1 MKNPTYRFKMIPM
14 RGIAILSVFI
24 LAVMMTACGSK
35 SESSDPMAQL
45 AALKEQKSQIDAQ
58 ITELEKQLQAQGL
71 IEDKLR
77 HVALTEIKRGVFNH
91 FIDLQGRVDASE
103 SVTATSKIPGALKK
117 VYVDNGDYVK
127 SGQLLAEIDD
137 AVMLK
142 NMAELEGSLA
152 VATDLYERQ
161 KSLWDQNIGSEVQYI
176 QAKNNKESLE
186 RALATLKENWSMTKI
201 YAPTSGTV
209 DMVMLKQ
216 GQAISPGVPLCN
228 IINLSDLKIVGSVTE
243 AYAAKVKEGDVVKVY
258 FPDLDKEIVT
268 KITYVSKSINPV
280 NRTFNVECKLGT
292 GDYHANMIAVM
303 KIIDYENTKAITIPV
318 NFIQTD
324 TEGEY
329 VLIAEKSAEAQQAT
343 VKKVQVTQGQNY
355 NGYVEIISGLN
366 EGDWLVSSG
375 FQDVNPGEIVVF

>member
-1 MKNPTYRFKMIPM
+1 MKKMKPITF
-14 RGIAILSVFI
+14 LSLFVICTLTITF
-24 LAVMMTACGSK
+24 TSCGSK
-35 SESSDPMAQL
+35 TSSEDPMAQL
-45 AALKEQKSQIDAQ
+45 AALKDQKAKLETQIA
-58 ITELEKQLQAQGL
+58 ELEKQLEDQGL

-77 HVALTEIKRGVFNH
+77 HVSLTELKSGVFNH

-103 SVTATSKIPGALKK
+103 SITATSRIPGTLKR
-117 VYVDNGDYVK
+117 VHVDNGDYVK

-152 VATDLYERQ
+152 VANDLYERQ

-186 RALATLKENWSMTKI
+186 RALATLKENWGMTKI

-228 IINLSDLKIVGSVTE
+228 IINLSDLKIIGSVTE
-243 AYAAKVKEGDVVKVY
+243 AYAAKVKQGDVVKVY

-268 KITYVSKSINPV
+268 KISYVSKSINPV
-280 NRTFNVECKLGT
+280 NRTFSVECKLGT

-303 KIIDYENTKAITIPV
+303 KIVDYENPKAITIPV
-318 NFIQTD
+318 NYIQTD
-324 TEGEY
+324 AEGEY
-329 VLIAEKSAEAQQAT
+329 VLIAEKSGEAQKAV
-343 VKKVQVTQGQNY
+343 VKKSPVTQGQNY
-355 NGYVEIISGLN
+355 NGYVEIVSGLKP
-366 EGDWLVSSG
+366 GDFIISTG
-375 FQDVNPGEIVVF
+375 FQDVNPGETVVF